1 MNNKTADLEENKM
14 TKLNFDESKLI
25 NPGELSFQ
33 EVGGINFLGLTL
45 TGKSHLE
52 KGKVCQDA
60 NYVRFTNKNH
70 PTVVAAI
77 ADGVGSCA
85 LSNYGSSIAVKVST
99 NYLTSVFKKLDISN
113 TDDKEIGEHIRTAM
127 QKALDAIEEEAN
139 INEQLPYSY
148 QTTLTLAMYDGNN
161 LYYGHIGDDGIV
173 ALTSDGKLSMITTR
187 IKGDEANS
195 VYPLQAGKNKWEVGK
210 CIEPV
215 DGFMMAT
222 DGILDSIVM
231 SEKQNNRVYYPF
243 MEPAFK
249 GTDNIEIGKLY
260 AKTMQ
265 DSNFRKKVT
274 DDMTVVFVKNERVK
288 NNPYRFDAKKW
299 NDETEYY
306 EKQLAEALYSTPTD
320 YYDNSHKR
328 R

>member
-1 MNNKTADLEENKM
+1 MNNLT
-14 TKLNFDESKLI
+14 FDESKLI
-25 NPGELSFQ
+25 KPGELTFQ
-33 EVGGINFLGLTL
+33 EMGKINFLGLTL

-70 PTVVAAI
+70 PTLVAAI

-99 NYLTSVFKKLDISN
+99 NYLTSVFNKLDISN
-113 TDDKEIGEHIRTAM
+113 TDDKEIGDHIRTAM
-127 QKALDAIEEEAN
+127 QKALDAIDEEAN
-139 INEQLPYSY
+139 INQQLPYSY
-148 QTTLTLAMYDGNN
+148 QTTLTLAIYDGNN

-265 DSNFRKKVT
+265 NSEFRQTVT